1 MKNFILRKDKN
12 KGVVKLEK
20 KTITRYRR
28 RTRPFLYLS
37 IEEVLEAGI
46 TTAEETIEELTL
58 IPNPGLGIFMM
69 FAAIINKSSEEI
81 KKIPVTR
88 RGELVFEKRGEAVNY
103 IKQRGKDVFILCGVK
118 ESNTISREEITEL
131 AAGNGS
137 NELIDKQ
144 LKGLREF
151 DTRNKT

>member
-1 MKNFILRKDKN
+1 
-12 KGVVKLEK
+12 
-20 KTITRYRR
+20 
-28 RTRPFLYLS
+28 
-37 IEEVLEAGI
+37 
-46 TTAEETIEELTL
+46 
-58 IPNPGLGIFMM
+58 
-69 FAAIINKSSEEI
+69 EI
-81 KKIPVTR
+81 KNIPVIR